1 MNLVRQ
7 RLEWEAKYALG
18 GKPQFKAYEDY
29 KKNRLSEGFR
39 LNSGLEEF
47 MEYVISLEMRLTK

>member
-1 MNLVRQ
+1 MYLVKQ
-7 RLEWEAKYALG
+7 RLKWEAKYALG
-18 GKPQFKAYEDY
+18 ANPQFKAYEDY

-47 MEYVISLEMRLTK
+47 MEYVISLEKRLEL